1 MTAPRY
7 DPFTNDLLQL
17 QIGDS
22 TNGVNRSH
30 LIVRPTLIN
39 AIGGLHGGVT
49 FSLVDQSM
57 GAAMES
63 ILTPEEASSTLEIK
77 INDLEPILEGRIDCE
92 TRVIRRGGRIAV
104 LEADVRNQ
112 DRLAAKALGAYAI
125 IRRSQTPQVSSAQS
139 ATP

>member
-7 DPFTNDLLQL
+7 DPFATDILQL

-22 TNGVNRSH
+22 AGGVNRSH
-30 LIVRPTLIN
+30 LIVRPARIN
-39 AIGGLHGGVT
+39 SIGVLPGGVT
-49 FSLVDQSM
+49 FSLVDESM

-63 ILTPEEASSTLEIK
+63 SLTPEEASSTLEIK

-104 LEADVRNQ
+104 LEADVQHQ
-112 DRLAAKALGAYAI
+112 DQLAAKALGACAL
-125 IRRSQTPQVSSAQS
+125 IRRAQIPQAASAQS
-139 ATP
+139 ASP